1 MADPLDTI
9 NGLPGF
15 TGVVFENSD
24 SSNAL
29 DILTLDCG
37 DLLFGTNILDPF
49 VGIAGVTAAT
59 ISPTA
64 ADTDNDNITN
74 LITTTNNN
82 IDSHLSGNIQPA
94 SSTSNLQSSPRP
106 PSLDPF
112 SALFPF
118 PFPVRDSGNGN
129 SACTPTR
136 NNSNSNHHPFIP
148 TSPYHHH
155 IFDGLLPRAVPPAP
169 FTERERTNWTSPL
182 SDFPLAFSDSNSDL
196 HSPSHPHPYPHPDPY
211 PHSEQHELHISPH
224 NNTTN
229 TSTLNINIENN
240 LAQEPRRHSP
250 LPTFNNPEPADQGI
264 DDPYVAALA
273 TGDFSSPSLPPLSS
287 SPLPPPSRHRSS
299 HLPKPLEI
307 GETMPPALRRS
318 SRGSRGGGGVVDL
331 TKEEPDFDNMN
342 SGIDPTTPMA
352 PRARKR
358 HRATITRSLEDAKR
372 RRTSQ
377 SSSRPAKAG
386 RNTLPRYDASSPF
399 EEDFGSP
406 QKTDNEDPDS
416 IDLSNVDEVPTA
428 LMAPKVDNRVKLGKF
443 QCVIC
448 MDDVTALTVTH
459 CGHLFC
465 SECLHSSLHIDSM
478 KKTCPV
484 CRTKVDLKDKKGK
497 NTKSYYH
504 LELKVMTATK
514 KGKRPASRF

>member
-1 MADPLDTI
+1 MI

-15 TGVVFENSD
+15 TGIDFENSD

-29 DILTLDCG
+29 DMLTLDCG

-49 VGIAGVTAAT
+49 GGITGVTAAT

-64 ADTDNDNITN
+64 AGADNDNITN
-74 LITTTNNN
+74 LITTTNSNN

-112 SALFPF
+112 SAIHIRIQNSTSFICHPGRRTSLLTGDFLPL
-118 PFPVRDSGNGN
+118 VR
-129 SACTPTR
+129 
-136 NNSNSNHHPFIP
+136 
-148 TSPYHHH
+148 
-155 IFDGLLPRAVPPAP
+155 
-169 FTERERTNWTSPL
+169 
-182 SDFPLAFSDSNSDL
+182 
-196 HSPSHPHPYPHPDPY
+196 
-211 PHSEQHELHISPH
+211 SPH

-229 TSTLNINIENN
+229 NTTTLNVNIENN
-240 LAQEPRRHSP
+240 LAQGPRRHSP
-250 LPTFNNPEPADQGI
+250 LLTFNNPEPADQGI

-358 HRATITRSLEDAKR
+358 HRASIVRSLDDAKR

-377 SSSRPAKAG
+377 SSSHPVKAG
-386 RNTLPRYDASSPF
+386 KNTLPRYDASSPF

-428 LMAPKVDNRVKLGKF
+428 LMAPKVDNRIKLGKF

>member
-1 MADPLDTI
+1 MI
-9 NGLPGF
+9 SGLPGL
-15 TGVVFENSD
+15 TGVDFENSD

-37 DLLFGTNILDPF
+37 DLFGTNFLDPF
-49 VGIAGVTAAT
+49 GDITSVAAAT
-59 ISPTA
+59 INRTA
-64 ADTDNDNITN
+64 ADNHNITN
-74 LITTTNNN
+74 PTATTTANNNN
-82 IDSHLSGNIQPA
+82 IDSHLSGNIPPT
-94 SSTSNLQSSPRP
+94 SSTSNLRSSSPP

-118 PFPVRDSGNGN
+118 PFSVRDSGNNN
-129 SACTPTR
+129 SARTSTR
-136 NNSNSNHHPFIP
+136 NNNNNNNNPFIP
-148 TSPYHHH
+148 TSPYHH

-169 FTERERTNWTSPL
+169 FTARESSNWISPL
-182 SDFPLAFSDSNSDL
+182 SDFPFNFSDSNSDL
-196 HSPSHPHPYPHPDPY
+196 HSPSHPHPYPHPDPF
-211 PHSEQHELHISPH
+211 PHSEQEELHMSSWATHLPS
-224 NNTTN
+224 NWRFPP
-229 TSTLNINIENN
+229 
-240 LAQEPRRHSP
+240 PRPSAPQQQQHHHQQQQPQRQHREQSSARASSP
-250 LPTFNNPEPADQGI
+250 LAPPNIQQPRGIFAASPRHQAQDTSSVFYLPRPSTTQPADQGI

-273 TGDFSSPSLPPLSS
+273 TGDFSSPSLPPLCS

-299 HLPKPLEI
+299 LLPKPLEI

-358 HRATITRSLEDAKR
+358 HAAAFITSDETKR

-377 SSSRPAKAG
+377 SSSRLANTR

-399 EEDFGSP
+399 GEDFDSP
-406 QKTDNEDPDS
+406 QKTEDEDPDS
-416 IDLSNVDEVPTA
+416 IDLSNVDEVPTE

-459 CGHLFC
+459 CG
-465 SECLHSSLHIDSM
+465 SD
-478 KKTCPV
+478 
-484 CRTKVDLKDKKGK
+484 
-497 NTKSYYH
+497 
-504 LELKVMTATK
+504 
-514 KGKRPASRF
+514 

>member
-1 MADPLDTI
+1 MI

-15 TGVVFENSD
+15 TGIDFENSD

-37 DLLFGTNILDPF
+37 DLLFGSNILDPF
-49 VGIAGVTAAT
+49 GGITSVAAAAT
-59 ISPTA
+59 TNPA
-64 ADTDNDNITN
+64 AAAADNDNITN
-74 LITTTNNN
+74 LTTTNNNN
-82 IDSHLSGNIQPA
+82 IDSHLSGNIHIRIQNN
-94 SSTSNLQSSPRP
+94 TSFICHPGRRTSLQTGE
-106 PSLDPF
+106 F
-112 SALFPF
+112 
-118 PFPVRDSGNGN
+118 
-129 SACTPTR
+129 
-136 NNSNSNHHPFIP
+136 
-148 TSPYHHH
+148 
-155 IFDGLLPRAVPPAP
+155 LPLV
-169 FTERERTNWTSPL
+169 
-182 SDFPLAFSDSNSDL
+182 
-196 HSPSHPHPYPHPDPY
+196 H
-211 PHSEQHELHISPH
+211 SPH

-229 TSTLNINIENN
+229 NSSLNINIENS
-240 LAQEPRRHSP
+240 LVQGPRRHSP
-250 LPTFNNPEPADQGI
+250 LLISNSREPADQGI

-299 HLPKPLEI
+299 LLPKPLEI

-358 HRATITRSLEDAKR
+358 HAATIITSDDTKR

-377 SSSRPAKAG
+377 SSSRPARAKK
-386 RNTLPRYDASSPF
+386 NTVPRYDASSPF
-399 EEDFGSP
+399 EGDFDSP

-416 IDLSNVDEVPTA
+416 IDLSNVDEVPTE

-459 CGHLFC
+459 CGEATGESILRTW
-465 SECLHSSLHIDSM
+465 LVPPALNYALDAV
-478 KKTCPV
+478 KTQV
-484 CRTKVDLKDKKGK
+484 
-497 NTKSYYH
+497 
-504 LELKVMTATK
+504 
-514 KGKRPASRF
+514 